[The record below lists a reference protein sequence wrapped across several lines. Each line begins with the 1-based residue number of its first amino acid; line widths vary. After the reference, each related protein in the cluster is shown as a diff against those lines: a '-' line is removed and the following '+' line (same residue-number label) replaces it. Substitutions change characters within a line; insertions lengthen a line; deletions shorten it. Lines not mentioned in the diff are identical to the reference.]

1 MQGYAAHYVARICMG
16 FKCSP
21 EGDACVFLVCHCR
34 IHQES
39 TDLTTNLWERFQ
51 RGTKGLDCRNFRNHS
66 YGCFGAHFCSDL
78 VIVN

>member
-1 MQGYAAHYVARICMG
+1 MG

-21 EGDACVFLVCHCR
+21 EGDARLYLVCHCR

-39 TDLTTNLWERFQ
+39 TDLITNLWHRFKQ
-51 RGTKGLDCRNFRNHS
+51 VTKGLGCMNFRNHT
-66 YGCFGAHFCSDL
+66 YGYSGAQLCSDL